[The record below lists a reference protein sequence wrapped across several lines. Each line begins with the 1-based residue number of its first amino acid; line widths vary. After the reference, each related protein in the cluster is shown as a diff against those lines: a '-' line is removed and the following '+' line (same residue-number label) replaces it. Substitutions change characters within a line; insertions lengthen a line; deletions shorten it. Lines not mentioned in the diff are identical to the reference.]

1 MVLKKPNLIKRKA
14 DLEYISKKTKLST
27 DRASVL
33 TEEPQDFHLLINQL
47 SLKRHYIKDLK
58 KVSFPLLFKLKLFK
72 NAQNYDFKIEEKA
85 YVADT
90 VCKYF
95 NPRNKNRKK
104 ELSLT
109 TDSTEKSALVAFC
122 LISLF
127 FQDFHKEMG
136 EYVPHGFKNWED
148 YITKGLSSGK
158 SINIELSKHVR
169 EWMEI
174 IQKTKKE
181 IDKHEY

>member
-1 MVLKKPNLIKRKA
+1 MVLKRSNLIKRKA

-27 DRASVL
+27 DRASIL
-33 TEEPQDFHLLINQL
+33 IEEPQDFHLLIDQL

-72 NAQNYDFKIEEKA
+72 NAQKFDFDLEEKA
-85 YVADT
+85 HVSDT

-95 NPRNKNRKK
+95 NPRNKSKK
-104 ELSLT
+104 RELSLT
-109 TDSTEKSALVAFC
+109 TDSTEKSALIAFC

-127 FQDFHKEMG
+127 FQDFQKEMG
-136 EYVPHGFKNWED
+136 EYVPHGFRNWED
-148 YITKGLSSGK
+148 YIIKGLSGGK
-158 SINIELSKHVR
+158 SINIKLSKHVR
-169 EWMEI
+169 EWMGI

-181 IDKHEY
+181 IDRHEY

>member
-1 MVLKKPNLIKRKA
+1 MVLKKSNLIKRKA

-27 DRASVL
+27 DRASIL
-33 TEEPQDFHLLINQL
+33 IEEPQDFHLLIDQL

-72 NAQNYDFKIEEKA
+72 NAQNFDFDLEEKA
-85 YVADT
+85 HVADT

-95 NPRNKNRKK
+95 NPRNKNKRR

-127 FQDFHKEMG
+127 FHDFQKEMG
-136 EYVPHGFKNWED
+136 G
-148 YITKGLSSGK
+148 ICTS
-158 SINIELSKHVR
+158 R
-169 EWMEI
+169 
-174 IQKTKKE
+174 IQKLGRLYYKRPL
-181 IDKHEY
+181 